1 MGSPAPSLL
10 PHTAMTSRS
19 PLLASALLLALLAG
33 LSRCSASPQFSS
45 TGQFSSSAEGYNS
58 VYDNSD
64 YYNYNNY
71 PGLYDRQDLD
81 VSDLSLPVLATAF
94 LAAFLA
100 SLVGSSLVTNVSRML
115 SLEFKVPEPLQIRAI
130 PIASSGRSRT
140 VDTALKAISELFS
153 KYEDEDQQ

>member
-10 PHTAMTSRS
+10 PHTAMTSSRS
-19 PLLASALLLALLAG
+19 SLLASALLLALLAG
-33 LSRCSASPQFSS
+33 LSHCSASPQFSS

-81 VSDLSLPVLATAF
+81 VSDLSLP
-94 LAAFLA
+94 
-100 SLVGSSLVTNVSRML
+100 
-115 SLEFKVPEPLQIRAI
+115 LQIRAI

-140 VDTALKAISELFS
+140 VDTALKAIS
-153 KYEDEDQQ
+153 

>member
-1 MGSPAPSLL
+1 MGVPRPPPSL

-19 PLLASALLLALLAG
+19 PLLASALVLALLAG
-33 LSRCSASPQFSS
+33 LSHCSASPQFGS

-81 VSDLSLPVLATAF
+81 VGDLSLPVLAT
-94 LAAFLA
+94 AFLA

-115 SLEFKVPEPLQIRAI
+115 SLEFKVPEPLQIR
-130 PIASSGRSRT
+130 
-140 VDTALKAISELFS
+140 
-153 KYEDEDQQ
+153 